1 MKNSGKIYSIS
12 GPVVIAT
19 DLDGKMF
26 DVVRVGKLGLVGE
39 VIKIVGNRFTIQVYE
54 DTSGLKP
61 GEPVISTGKPLS
73 VELGPGLLKS
83 IYDGIQRPLDVIQS
97 ETGDFIVR
105 GASAPPLDEKKEWE
119 FQPVLK
125 EGDEVEEGYIL
136 GTVKETD
143 IITHKIMVPYKVSG
157 VVKTIKAGK
166 FRVSDTVCT
175 IQAENK
181 VVEVKLKQIW
191 PVRQAR
197 KVFLKFAP
205 EIPLITGQRVIDSF
219 FPVAKGGT
227 VAVPG
232 PFGSGKCVSGDT
244 PLLLADGSIQTIEKV
259 YENAASKGEIEYQ
272 DENETLIK
280 LKSPLKIYSFYDGKV
295 SESKSDYIYK
305 GKSDSLLKIKTRTG
319 KQVKVTP
326 IHKLFRLNEEGSIV
340 ETEAEYLKPGDYI
353 VSIRKFK
360 TEEKYKHIDVYSLFD
375 ESSAADNEIKNKL
388 KEITKENRKLLKNVI
403 NDVILNQITRTE
415 NNPAPKLNWIK
426 TIYDELNLKRPDIKC
441 LRGNRKGN
449 IVTVPDYVSEDL
461 SELLGFYIAEG
472 YIRGKSTFV
481 ITNSDEKIIERAQY
495 LLKKVFNL
503 NGKIE
508 KQENKKDNLIVNS
521 IVLSEFIRKLIP
533 GKSACDK
540 EVPEIIMKSND
551 KVISAFLKGYYLG
564 DGSYYKGQIEL
575 STASKKLSVS
585 LSYLLTRFGIL
596 HSVKKNESLSK
607 NCRYR
612 IFIRGLNELKKF
624 YLNIAQDKEKY
635 HKIENIEKYIDSK
648 KNTYTAIDLVPLGAQ
663 KMDSLYRANSSYN
676 KLKSNMV
683 EITNYT
689 GRNENISVYSF
700 NKFAQTI
707 LINNKEE
714 INEDVNMLKY
724 LSDSLE
730 FIYFDRIDSVEEIT
744 GPFDVYDV
752 TTPDFGSNFIG
763 GDGAILL
770 HNTVIQHQLSKWSD
784 ADITVYVGCGER
796 GNEMTEILTTF
807 PELQDPKSGKP
818 LMEKTILIA
827 NTSNM
832 PVAAREASI
841 YTGVTIAE
849 YYRDM
854 GYDVA
859 LMADSTSR
867 WAEALREISGRLE
880 EMPGE
885 EGYPAYLGRRIS
897 EFYERSGNAQIIPQ
911 DKRTG
916 SITLIGAVSPPG
928 GDLSDPVVQN
938 TLRVTRVF
946 WALDASLASR
956 RHFPSINWLNSYS
969 LYLDSLSGWFKSNIN
984 PEWPQMH
991 ALMMGILQKE
1001 SELQEIV
1008 QLVGYD
1014 SLPEKQKN
1022 VLDIAKI
1029 IREDFLQ
1036 QNAFDDID
1044 TYCSINKQYE
1054 MLMIIKTLNEMQEK
1068 SIDAGLKVTQTA
1080 TLPVRMKISR
1090 MKEIK
1095 EEDFNKFY
1103 NDVIK
1108 EINNEY
1114 NNIMESV
1121 ESV

>member
-1 MKNSGKIYSIS
+1 MKNNGKIYSIS
-12 GPVVIAT
+12 GPVVTAT

-26 DVVRVGKLGLVGE
+26 DVVRVGNLGLVGE

-83 IYDGIQRPLDVIQS
+83 IYDGIQRPLDIIQS

-105 GASAPPLDEKKEWE
+105 GASAPPLDEKKEWD

-143 IITHKIMVPYKVSG
+143 IITHKIMVPYKVNG
-157 VVKTIKAGK
+157 VIKSIKAGK

-175 IQAENK
+175 IQSENK

-232 PFGSGKCVSGDT
+232 PFGSGK
-244 PLLLADGSIQTIEKV
+244 
-259 YENAASKGEIEYQ
+259 
-272 DENETLIK
+272 
-280 LKSPLKIYSFYDGKV
+280 
-295 SESKSDYIYK
+295 
-305 GKSDSLLKIKTRTG
+305 
-319 KQVKVTP
+319 
-326 IHKLFRLNEEGSIV
+326 
-340 ETEAEYLKPGDYI
+340 
-353 VSIRKFK
+353 
-360 TEEKYKHIDVYSLFD
+360 
-375 ESSAADNEIKNKL
+375 
-388 KEITKENRKLLKNVI
+388 
-403 NDVILNQITRTE
+403 
-415 NNPAPKLNWIK
+415 
-426 TIYDELNLKRPDIKC
+426 
-441 LRGNRKGN
+441 
-449 IVTVPDYVSEDL
+449 
-461 SELLGFYIAEG
+461 
-472 YIRGKSTFV
+472 
-481 ITNSDEKIIERAQY
+481 
-495 LLKKVFNL
+495 
-503 NGKIE
+503 
-508 KQENKKDNLIVNS
+508 
-521 IVLSEFIRKLIP
+521 
-533 GKSACDK
+533 
-540 EVPEIIMKSND
+540 
-551 KVISAFLKGYYLG
+551 
-564 DGSYYKGQIEL
+564 
-575 STASKKLSVS
+575 
-585 LSYLLTRFGIL
+585 
-596 HSVKKNESLSK
+596 
-607 NCRYR
+607 
-612 IFIRGLNELKKF
+612 
-624 YLNIAQDKEKY
+624 
-635 HKIENIEKYIDSK
+635 
-648 KNTYTAIDLVPLGAQ
+648 
-663 KMDSLYRANSSYN
+663 
-676 KLKSNMV
+676 
-683 EITNYT
+683 
-689 GRNENISVYSF
+689 
-700 NKFAQTI
+700 
-707 LINNKEE
+707 
-714 INEDVNMLKY
+714 
-724 LSDSLE
+724 
-730 FIYFDRIDSVEEIT
+730 
-744 GPFDVYDV
+744 
-752 TTPDFGSNFIG
+752 
-763 GDGAILL
+763 
-770 HNTVIQHQLSKWSD
+770 TVIQHQLSKWSD

-946 WALDASLASR
+946 WALDSSLASR

-1036 QNAFDDID
+1036 QNAFDDTD